1 MLISILFI
9 IYFSDLIIFL
19 IDFAEK
25 YFSPDN
31 YIDPITVFEIEA
43 IVAVI
48 ILLTST
54 ISILLILNLTR
65 NILLFFDNFIQT
77 NELIK
82 FLITDYITSKKRLS
96 LLILIIGTMLGFFL
110 HLYLLKFGQPSSEG
124 IMEKYSSFLFL
135 FSAIILIISM
145 MRINR
150 KLFSSESRK
159 KILLLLTVIS
169 GIFLLIFG
177 EEISWGQRIFGW
189 DSFGIFKEFNVQ
201 NETNLHN
208 FFNSSFSYI
217 YPFVGMSLFIVLFYK
232 WFSQQKRETYII
244 NLFFPHPSLFF
255 LVFILACSSFSGHSE
270 IFEELLAIF
279 VLLYS
284 FRIFICLNFPKIDL
298 YSQEK

>member
-1 MLISILFI
+1 MQKANYTKRAIGIAGLLISILFI

-159 KILLLLTVIS
+159 KNITFINGDFRNIL
-169 GIFLLIFG
+169 
-177 EEISWGQRIFGW
+177 
-189 DSFGIFKEFNVQ
+189 
-201 NETNLHN
+201 TN
-208 FFNSSFSYI
+208 
-217 YPFVGMSLFIVLFYK
+217 
-232 WFSQQKRETYII
+232 
-244 NLFFPHPSLFF
+244 
-255 LVFILACSSFSGHSE
+255 
-270 IFEELLAIF
+270 
-279 VLLYS
+279 
-284 FRIFICLNFPKIDL
+284 FR
-298 YSQEK
+298 